1 MDSVLRAAAI
11 YLVLMVLFK
20 IAGRRS
26 LAELTTFDLVL
37 LMVIGEATQQA
48 LLGDDFSLV
57 NAVLV
62 IVTLIAIDIGFSLVK
77 QRSQWFSRLLD
88 GGPTILVEQGRALHQ
103 RLKHARLDEE
113 DILEASRSAQGITEM
128 SQIKFAILERNGKIS
143 IIPYDSAEEA
153 MPMNTPST
161 TTQPD
166 ADAPEQLPEKDLG
179 QGLSDDERVSREGE
193 RNPDSNG
200 KGARVTQG
208 PEDEKRLEP

>member
-11 YLVLMVLFK
+11 YLALMVLFK

-62 IVTLIAIDIGFSLVK
+62 IVTLIAIDIGFSLAK
-77 QRSQWFSRLLD
+77 QRSRRFSRLLD
-88 GGPTILVEQGRALHQ
+88 GGPTILVEQGHVLHQ
-103 RLKHARLDEE
+103 RLKRARLDED
-113 DILEASRSAQGITEM
+113 DILEASRSAQGIVDI

-143 IIPYDSAEEA
+143 IIPYESAEEA
-153 MPMNTPST
+153 TPMNMSS

-166 ADAPEQLPEKDLG
+166 TSEQLPEEDLG

-200 KGARVTQG
+200 NGARVTPG
-208 PEDEKRLEP
+208 PEDEKRLKP